1 MEAELNSN
9 EKVAKTIM
17 AKLLVGKLIN
27 DGEVVVEKKI
37 ANGTIKENDW
47 KVLFESKIRELKGEV
62 KNEVK

>member
-1 MEAELNSN
+1 MGVELNSN

-17 AKLLVGKLIN
+17 AKLLEDKLIS
-27 DGEVVVEKKI
+27 DGEVVAEKKI

-47 KVLFESKIRELKGEV
+47 KVLFESKVRELKGEV